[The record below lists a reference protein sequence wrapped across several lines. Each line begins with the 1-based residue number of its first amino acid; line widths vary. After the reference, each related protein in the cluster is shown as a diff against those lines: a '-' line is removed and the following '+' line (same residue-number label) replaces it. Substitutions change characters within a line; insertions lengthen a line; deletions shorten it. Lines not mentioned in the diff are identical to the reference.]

1 MLLKIYSKRQKKIF
15 ILVFYFLLSHNISY
29 SEDNYL
35 NQGIKLF
42 ENKKYD
48 KAKFKFEQEIVY
60 NPKSE
65 QSYLYLAKIFKLKKN
80 DNLLERNLDTTI
92 LLNPKNE
99 DALYE
104 LILLKIKKSDFLES
118 EKLINKFSSVCQL
131 LCSKKDQLV
140 KLRKDSLKK

>member
-1 MLLKIYSKRQKKIF
+1 MKKIF

-35 NQGIKLF
+35 NEGIKLF

-118 EKLINKFSSVCQL
+118 EKLIKKFSSICSL

>member
-1 MLLKIYSKRQKKIF
+1 MKKILILIFYILFIHNTSYSK
-15 ILVFYFLLSHNISY
+15 N
-29 SEDNYL
+29 DYL
-35 NQGIKLF
+35 IEGIKLF
-42 ENKKYD
+42 EKKKYD

-118 EKLINKFSSVCQL
+118 EKLINNFSSVCKL
-131 LCSKKDQLV
+131 LCKKKDQLV

>member
-1 MLLKIYSKRQKKIF
+1 MKKII
-15 ILVFYFLLSHNISY
+15 ILIFCFLLLNNISY
-29 SEDNYL
+29 SEDNFL
-35 NQGIKLF
+35 NEGIKLF
-42 ENKKYD
+42 EKKKYD

-118 EKLINKFSSVCQL
+118 EKLINKFSSVCL
-131 LCSKKDQLV
+131 AFMFKKRSAC
-140 KLRKDSLKK
+140 KT

>member
-1 MLLKIYSKRQKKIF
+1 MKKIL
-15 ILVFYFLLSHNISY
+15 ILIIYFLLSNNISY
-29 SEDNYL
+29 SEDNFL
-35 NQGIKLF
+35 NEGIKLF
-42 ENKKYD
+42 EKKKYD

-118 EKLINKFSSVCQL
+118 EKLINKFSSICQL

>member
-1 MLLKIYSKRQKKIF
+1 MKKVL
-15 ILVFYFLLSHNISY
+15 ILIIYFLLSHNISY
-29 SEDNYL
+29 SEDNFL
-35 NQGIKLF
+35 NEGIKLF
-42 ENKKYD
+42 EKKKYD

-131 LCSKKDQLV
+131 LCSKRDQLV

>member
-1 MLLKIYSKRQKKIF
+1 MKKIS
-15 ILVFYFLLSHNISY
+15 ILILYIFLVHNTSY
-29 SEDNYL
+29 SENSYL
-35 NQGIKLF
+35 NEGIKLF
-42 ENKKYD
+42 EKKKYD

-131 LCSKKDQLV
+131 LCSKRDQLV

>member
-1 MLLKIYSKRQKKIF
+1 MKKIL
-15 ILVFYFLLSHNISY
+15 ILIIYFLLSHNISY
-29 SEDNYL
+29 SEDNFL
-35 NQGIKLF
+35 NEGIKLF
-42 ENKKYD
+42 EKKKYD

-104 LILLKIKKSDFLES
+104 LIL
-118 EKLINKFSSVCQL
+118 
-131 LCSKKDQLV
+131 
-140 KLRKDSLKK
+140 

>member
-1 MLLKIYSKRQKKIF
+1 MKKIL
-15 ILVFYFLLSHNISY
+15 ILIIYFLLSYNISY
-29 SEDNYL
+29 SEDNFL
-35 NQGIKLF
+35 NEGIKLF
-42 ENKKYD
+42 EKKKYD

-65 QSYLYLAKIFKLKKN
+65 QSYLYLAKIFKIKKN
-80 DNLLERNLDTTI
+80 DNVLERNLDTTI

-99 DALYE
+99 DAVYE

-118 EKLINKFSSVCQL
+118 EKLINKFSSICSL

>member
-1 MLLKIYSKRQKKIF
+1 MKKIL
-15 ILVFYFLLSHNISY
+15 ILIIYFLLSYNISY
-29 SEDNYL
+29 SEDNFL
-35 NQGIKLF
+35 NEGIKLF
-42 ENKKYD
+42 EKKKYD

-118 EKLINKFSSVCQL
+118 EKLINKFSSVCSL

>member
-1 MLLKIYSKRQKKIF
+1 MKKIL
-15 ILVFYFLLSHNISY
+15 ILIIYFLLSHNISY
-29 SEDNYL
+29 SEDNFL
-35 NQGIKLF
+35 NEGIKLF
-42 ENKKYD
+42 EKKKFD

-60 NPKSE
+60 KPKSE
-65 QSYLYLAKIFKLKKN
+65 QAYLYLAKIFKINKN

-118 EKLINKFSSVCQL
+118 EKLIKKFSSICSL

>member
-1 MLLKIYSKRQKKIF
+1 MKKIL
-15 ILVFYFLLSHNISY
+15 ILIFCFLLLNNISY
-29 SEDNYL
+29 SKDNFL
-35 NQGIKLF
+35 NEGIKLF
-42 ENKKYD
+42 EKKKYD

-118 EKLINKFSSVCQL
+118 EKLINKFSSVCSL

>member
-1 MLLKIYSKRQKKIF
+1 MKKVL
-15 ILVFYFLLSHNISY
+15 ILIIYFLLSHNISY
-29 SEDNYL
+29 SEDNFL
-35 NQGIKLF
+35 NEGIKLF
-42 ENKKYD
+42 EKKKYD

>member
-1 MLLKIYSKRQKKIF
+1 MKKIF
-15 ILVFYFLLSHNISY
+15 ILIFYFLLSHNISY

-35 NQGIKLF
+35 NEGIELF
-42 ENKKYD
+42 EKKKYD
-48 KAKFKFEQEIVY
+48 KAKFKFEQEIVF

-118 EKLINKFSSVCQL
+118 EKLINKFSSICSL

>member
-1 MLLKIYSKRQKKIF
+1 MKKII
-15 ILVFYFLLSHNISY
+15 ILIFYFLLLNNISY
-29 SEDNYL
+29 SEDNFL
-35 NQGIKLF
+35 NEGIKLF
-42 ENKKYD
+42 EKKKYD

-118 EKLINKFSSVCQL
+118 EKLINKFSSVCSL

>member
-1 MLLKIYSKRQKKIF
+1 MKKIL
-15 ILVFYFLLSHNISY
+15 ILIIYFLLSHNISY
-29 SEDNYL
+29 SEDNFF
-35 NQGIKLF
+35 NEGIKLF
-42 ENKKYD
+42 EKKKYD

>member
-1 MLLKIYSKRQKKIF
+1 MIKFLIF
-15 ILVFYFLLSHNISY
+15 IFYFLLLHNVTY
-29 SEDNYL
+29 SKDNYL
-35 NQGIKLF
+35 NEGIKLF
-42 ENKKYD
+42 EQKKFD

-65 QSYLYLAKIFKLKKN
+65 QSYLYLAKIFKFKKD

-118 EKLINKFSSVCQL
+118 EKLINKFSSICKL
-131 LCSKKDQLV
+131 LCSKQDQLV

>member
-1 MLLKIYSKRQKKIF
+1 MLSN
-15 ILVFYFLLSHNISY
+15 NISY
-29 SEDNYL
+29 SKDNYL
-35 NQGIKLF
+35 NEGIKLF
-42 ENKKYD
+42 EKKKYD

-65 QSYLYLAKIFKLKKN
+65 QSYLYLAKIFKLKKD

-118 EKLINKFSSVCQL
+118 EKLINKFSSICSL

>member
-1 MLLKIYSKRQKKIF
+1 MKKII
-15 ILVFYFLLSHNISY
+15 ILIFCFLLSNNISY
-29 SEDNYL
+29 SKDNYL
-35 NQGIKLF
+35 NEGIKLF
-42 ENKKYD
+42 EKKKYD

-65 QSYLYLAKIFKLKKN
+65 QSYLYLAKIFKLKKD

-118 EKLINKFSSVCQL
+118 EKLINKFSSVCLL

>member
-1 MLLKIYSKRQKKIF
+1 MIKFFTFVFIFLLFNNITYSK
-15 ILVFYFLLSHNISY
+15 
-29 SEDNYL
+29 DNYL
-35 NQGIKLF
+35 KEGIKLF
-42 ENKKYD
+42 EQKKFD

-65 QSYLYLAKIFKLKKN
+65 RSYLYLAKIFKLKKN

-99 DALYE
+99 DAMYE

-118 EKLINKFSSVCQL
+118 EKLINKFSAICNL
-131 LCSKKDQLV
+131 LCSKQDQLV
-140 KLRKDSLKK
+140 KLRRDALKK

>member
-1 MLLKIYSKRQKKIF
+1 MKKIL
-15 ILVFYFLLSHNISY
+15 ILIIYFLLSYNISY
-29 SEDNYL
+29 SEDNFL
-35 NQGIKLF
+35 NEGIKLF
-42 ENKKYD
+42 EKKKYD

>member
-1 MLLKIYSKRQKKIF
+1 MKKIL
-15 ILVFYFLLSHNISY
+15 ILIIYFLLSHNISY
-29 SEDNYL
+29 SEDNFL
-35 NQGIKLF
+35 NEGIKLF
-42 ENKKYD
+42 EKKKYD

-131 LCSKKDQLV
+131 LCSKRDQLV

>member
-1 MLLKIYSKRQKKIF
+1 MKKIL
-15 ILVFYFLLSHNISY
+15 ILIIYFLLSHNISY
-29 SEDNYL
+29 SEDNFF
-35 NQGIKLF
+35 NEGIKLF
-42 ENKKYD
+42 EKKKYD

-131 LCSKKDQLV
+131 LCSKRDQLV

>member
-1 MLLKIYSKRQKKIF
+1 MIKFFTFVFFFLLFNNITYSK
-15 ILVFYFLLSHNISY
+15 
-29 SEDNYL
+29 DNYL
-35 NQGIKLF
+35 KEGIKLF
-42 ENKKYD
+42 EQKKFD
-48 KAKFKFEQEIVY
+48 KAKFKFEQEIVF

-99 DALYE
+99 DAMYE

-118 EKLINKFSSVCQL
+118 EKLINKFSAICNL
-131 LCSKKDQLV
+131 LCSKQDQLV
-140 KLRKDSLKK
+140 KLRRDALKK

>member
-1 MLLKIYSKRQKKIF
+1 MKKILTL
-15 ILVFYFLLSHNISY
+15 IFYFFLSHNISY

-35 NQGIKLF
+35 KEGIKLF

-118 EKLINKFSSVCQL
+118 EKLINKFSSICSL

>member
-1 MLLKIYSKRQKKIF
+1 MIKFFTFVFFFLLFNNITYSK
-15 ILVFYFLLSHNISY
+15 
-29 SEDNYL
+29 DNYL
-35 NQGIKLF
+35 KEGIKLF
-42 ENKKYD
+42 EQKKFD
-48 KAKFKFEQEIVY
+48 KAKFKFEQEIVF

-99 DALYE
+99 DAMYE

-118 EKLINKFSSVCQL
+118 EKLINKFSSICNL
-131 LCSKKDQLV
+131 LCSKQDQLV
-140 KLRKDSLKK
+140 KLRRDALKK

>member
-1 MLLKIYSKRQKKIF
+1 M
-15 ILVFYFLLSHNISY
+15 LSHNISY
-29 SEDNYL
+29 SEDNFL
-35 NQGIKLF
+35 NEGIKLF
-42 ENKKYD
+42 EKKKYD

>member
-1 MLLKIYSKRQKKIF
+1 MKKIL
-15 ILVFYFLLSHNISY
+15 ILIIYFLLSHNISY
-29 SEDNYL
+29 SEDNFF
-35 NQGIKLF
+35 NEGIKLF
-42 ENKKYD
+42 EKKKYD

-80 DNLLERNLDTTI
+80 DNLLERNLDTAI

-118 EKLINKFSSVCQL
+118 EKLINKFSSICSL

>member
-1 MLLKIYSKRQKKIF
+1 MLSN
-15 ILVFYFLLSHNISY
+15 NISY
-29 SEDNYL
+29 SKDNYL
-35 NQGIKLF
+35 NEGIKLF
-42 ENKKYD
+42 EKKKYD

-65 QSYLYLAKIFKLKKN
+65 QSYLYLAKIFKLKKD

-118 EKLINKFSSVCQL
+118 EKLINKFSSVCLL

>member
-1 MLLKIYSKRQKKIF
+1 M
-15 ILVFYFLLSHNISY
+15 
-29 SEDNYL
+29 
-35 NQGIKLF
+35 
-42 ENKKYD
+42 
-48 KAKFKFEQEIVY
+48 Y

-99 DALYE
+99 EALYE

-131 LCSKKDQLV
+131 LCSKRDQLV

>member
-1 MLLKIYSKRQKKIF
+1 M
-15 ILVFYFLLSHNISY
+15 LSHNISY
-29 SEDNYL
+29 SEDNFL
-35 NQGIKLF
+35 NEGIKLF
-42 ENKKYD
+42 EKKKYD

-131 LCSKKDQLV
+131 LCSKRDQLV

>member
-1 MLLKIYSKRQKKIF
+1 MKKILTL
-15 ILVFYFLLSHNISY
+15 IIYFFLSHNISY
-29 SEDNYL
+29 SEDNFL
-35 NQGIKLF
+35 NEGIKLF
-42 ENKKYD
+42 EKKKYD

-65 QSYLYLAKIFKLKKN
+65 QSYLYLAKIFKIKKN

>member
-1 MLLKIYSKRQKKIF
+1 MLSY
-15 ILVFYFLLSHNISY
+15 NISY
-29 SEDNYL
+29 SEDNFL
-35 NQGIKLF
+35 NEGIKLF
-42 ENKKYD
+42 EKKKYD

-65 QSYLYLAKIFKLKKN
+65 QSYLYLAKIFKIKKN

-118 EKLINKFSSVCQL
+118 EKLINKFSSVCSL

>member
-1 MLLKIYSKRQKKIF
+1 MKKIL
-15 ILVFYFLLSHNISY
+15 ILIIYFLLSHNISY
-29 SEDNYL
+29 SEDNFL
-35 NQGIKLF
+35 NEGIKLF
-42 ENKKYD
+42 EKKKYD

-104 LILLKIKKSDFLES
+104 LILLKIKKSDYLES
-118 EKLINKFSSVCQL
+118 EKLINKFSSVCKL

>member
-1 MLLKIYSKRQKKIF
+1 MKKIL
-15 ILVFYFLLSHNISY
+15 ILIIYFLLSYNISY
-29 SEDNYL
+29 SEDNFL
-35 NQGIKLF
+35 NEGIKLF
-42 ENKKYD
+42 EKKKYD

-118 EKLINKFSSVCQL
+118 EKLINKFSSVCHL

>member
-1 MLLKIYSKRQKKIF
+1 MKKIF

-35 NQGIKLF
+35 NEGIKLF
-42 ENKKYD
+42 EKKKYD
-48 KAKFKFEQEIVY
+48 QAKFKFEQEIVY

-118 EKLINKFSSVCQL
+118 EKLINKFSLVCSL

>member
-1 MLLKIYSKRQKKIF
+1 M
-15 ILVFYFLLSHNISY
+15 LSHNISY
-29 SEDNYL
+29 SEDNFL
-35 NQGIKLF
+35 NEGIKLF
-42 ENKKYD
+42 EKKKYD

-80 DNLLERNLDTTI
+80 DNLLERNLDTAI

-118 EKLINKFSSVCQL
+118 EKLINKFSSICRL

>member
-1 MLLKIYSKRQKKIF
+1 MKKIL
-15 ILVFYFLLSHNISY
+15 ILIFYFLLSNNISY
-29 SEDNYL
+29 SEDNFL
-35 NQGIKLF
+35 NEGIKLF
-42 ENKKYD
+42 EKKKYD

-99 DALYE
+99 EALYE

-118 EKLINKFSSVCQL
+118 EKLINKFSSVC
-131 LCSKKDQLV
+131 STFMFKKRSAC
-140 KLRKDSLKK
+140 KT